1 MKKKIIAIVLCLA
14 ITLSVV
20 ACGGTNDKKETAPGD
35 SLPAGI
41 SQGYSD
47 DVFNIDSLPVSIS
60 YGNGKITIESLETEC
75 KEINYS
81 NEVYATV
88 ILDVST
94 LSENELHYLGDG
106 NIYDSDK
113 DMQLYLMT
121 INPDSDKVES
131 VDPED
136 LSDKYLHLNR
146 NDTVYENGKFTLKFD
161 SIEDKDHRN
170 TFSGKK
176 ITLSLDLRQDQNS
189 NPSEYFYDTTI
200 E

>member
-1 MKKKIIAIVLCLA
+1 M
-14 ITLSVV
+14 
-20 ACGGTNDKKETAPGD
+20 
-35 SLPAGI
+35 
-41 SQGYSD
+41 
-47 DVFNIDSLPVSIS
+47 
-60 YGNGKITIESLETEC
+60 
-75 KEINYS
+75 
-81 NEVYATV
+81 
-88 ILDVST
+88 DVST